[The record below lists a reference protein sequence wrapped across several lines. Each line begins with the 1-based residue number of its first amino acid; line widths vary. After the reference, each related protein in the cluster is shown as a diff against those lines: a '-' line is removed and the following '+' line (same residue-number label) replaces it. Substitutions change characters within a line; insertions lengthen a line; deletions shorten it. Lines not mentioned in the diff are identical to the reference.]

1 MRKTAK
7 HIVQRV
13 STLGRPGWR
22 FFLFNKQRRNLS
34 RWDFL
39 HEHEESSGIIKMKE
53 NREREERENI
63 EMNSC
68 AHMTRRN
75 KKRN

>member
-1 MRKTAK
+1 MKTEEKEEKRGKREENMRKTAK

-34 RWDFL
+34 RWDFFT
-39 HEHEESSGIIKMKE
+39 
-53 NREREERENI
+53 R
-63 EMNSC
+63 
-68 AHMTRRN
+68 TRRIEWN
-75 KKRN
+75 HQDEGK